1 MKKWLQGLLMVI
13 IFWSGAI
20 PCFGSEQIPVSTL
33 STGDKVYRQGT
44 SLIVAFSAPRDV
56 LSTSQVNGGFRH
68 DLKAVFNH
76 DMKSAIGVTGAN
88 YPQYMQQVA
97 GQLGLNPGRVTSMG
111 TAASMENVVIQSE
124 NYQSLTVTA
133 IATGGVEGNGGRVG
147 DPAAYFTPGKKP
159 AAYKP
164 GTINIMLVIDADLP
178 AGTMARALVTCTE
191 AKTAALQ
198 ELAAGSRFSTGLATG
213 SGTDQTMV
221 ITNPG
226 SPLYLEDAGKHAK
239 LGELIGRTVKQA
251 VKDALLRQSGL
262 SPQKQHSMLR
272 RMNRFG
278 VTENSLYQQYQE
290 EYGTIDK
297 QRFLASL
304 RQLDKEPA
312 LVTGTSLYV
321 HLLDQNQ
328 WQLLGTDEL
337 ARAGNDLLLLT
348 AGKYQVLSPAV
359 ATGEMAADVRAWSAL
374 VVKIV
379 ADRIGQVCSDEALSP
394 VVSPQ
399 DIQRS
404 ADQFTESM
412 LTGINEKD
420 YTSFSANFDQK
431 MKSSLTES
439 QFRLLSQ
446 SVKQKL
452 GNYVSKELVT
462 TETREPFTIFTYKVK
477 FVKEAAAITVR
488 TVLTEED
495 ARLLVVGFWLDSP
508 M

>member
-1 MKKWLQGLLMVI
+1 MKKWLQGLLVVI
-13 IFWSGAI
+13 ILWSGAI
-20 PCFGSEQIPVSTL
+20 PCLGSEQIPVSTL

-44 SLIVAFSAPRDV
+44 SLIVAFHAPRDV
-56 LSTSQVNGGFRH
+56 LSTSVINGGIRH

-76 DMKSAIGVTGAN
+76 DMKGAIGVTGAN

-97 GQLGLNPGRVTSMG
+97 GQLGLNPGKVTSMG
-111 TAASMENVVIQSE
+111 TAASMENAVIQSE
-124 NYQSLTVTA
+124 SYQSLTVTA

-147 DPAAYFTPGKKP
+147 DPASYFTPGKKP
-159 AAYKP
+159 ASYKA

-198 ELAAGSRFSTGLATG
+198 ELVAGSRFSTGLATG
-213 SGTDQTMV
+213 SGTDQTIV

-251 VKDALLRQSGL
+251 VKDTLLRQSGL
-262 SPQKQHSMLR
+262 SPQKQHSVLR

-278 VTENSLYQQYQE
+278 VTEDSLYQQYQQ
-290 EYGTIDK
+290 EYGTVDK
-297 QRFLASL
+297 QHFLASL
-304 RQLDKEPA
+304 RQVDKEPA
-312 LVTGTSLYV
+312 LVTSTSLYV

-328 WQLLGTDEL
+328 WQLLSADEL
-337 ARAGNDLLLLT
+337 AKAGNDLLLLT

-359 ATGEMAADVRAWSAL
+359 ATGELAADVRAWSAL

-379 ADRIGQVCSDEALSP
+379 ENQISQMHGSEALP
-394 VVSPQ
+394 PAVSPQ
-399 DIQRS
+399 DRQHS

-412 LTGINEKD
+412 LTGINRSD

-431 MKSSLTES
+431 MKSSLPES

-446 SVKQKL
+446 SIKQKL

-462 TETREPFTIFTYKVK
+462 AEPKETFTIFTYKVK
-477 FVKEAAAITVR
+477 FEKEKAAVTVR
-488 TVLTEED
+488 TVLTQED
-495 ARLLVVGFWLDSP
+495 ARILVAGFWMDAP